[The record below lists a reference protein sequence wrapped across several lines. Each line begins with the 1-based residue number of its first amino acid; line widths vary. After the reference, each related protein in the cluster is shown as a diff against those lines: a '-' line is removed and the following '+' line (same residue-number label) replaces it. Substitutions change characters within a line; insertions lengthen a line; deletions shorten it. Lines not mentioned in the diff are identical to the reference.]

1 MSLYQESDDLSILC
15 PHQETGMFLIMLINY
30 LHEHNTS
37 QVLEY
42 VLLF

>member
-1 MSLYQESDDLSILC
+1 MSLYQESDNLSILC
-15 PHQETGMFLIMLINY
+15 PHQETGMFLILLINY
-30 LHEHNTS
+30 LYEHNIS

>member
-15 PHQETGMFLIMLINY
+15 PHQETGMFLILLINY
-30 LHEHNTS
+30 LYGPNTS
-37 QVLEY
+37 QVLEH